1 MMAIEL
7 HAFLKARPREK
18 LLQIGGQ
25 TDAIFMG
32 SRRNALGSQRRTR
45 IRHRILVPGSDR
57 CGSDAGSSRRRLGRC
72 DRHDGPRC
80 LRRTTTVEVPAGN
93 DLLAVRVDFLTLR

>member
-7 HAFLKARPREK
+7 HAFVKALPREK

-25 TDAIFMG
+25 TGAIFMG
-32 SRRNALGSQRRTR
+32 SRRHALRAQGRAR
-45 IRHRILVPGSDR
+45 ISHWILVPFCDR
-57 CGSDAGSSRRRLGRC
+57 CGSDAGSSRRRLSRC

-80 LRRTTTVEVPAGN
+80 RRRTTTVEVPAGI
-93 DLLAVRVDFLTLR
+93 DLLAVRVYFLTLR